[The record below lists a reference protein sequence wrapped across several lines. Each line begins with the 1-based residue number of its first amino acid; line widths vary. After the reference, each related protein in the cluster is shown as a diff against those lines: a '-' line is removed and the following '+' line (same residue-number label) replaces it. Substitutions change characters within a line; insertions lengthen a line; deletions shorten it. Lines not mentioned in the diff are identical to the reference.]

1 MKHFF
6 SGLFRVNSFQHML
19 ALILMTVVFSMLLS
33 KLLFAV
39 TGIVTANNTIPALAT
54 GVLGA
59 LLAAIVDRAIVLS
72 TTKKE

>member
-1 MKHFF
+1 
-6 SGLFRVNSFQHML
+6 
-19 ALILMTVVFSMLLS
+19 MTVVFSMLLS

-72 TTKKE
+72 STKKE